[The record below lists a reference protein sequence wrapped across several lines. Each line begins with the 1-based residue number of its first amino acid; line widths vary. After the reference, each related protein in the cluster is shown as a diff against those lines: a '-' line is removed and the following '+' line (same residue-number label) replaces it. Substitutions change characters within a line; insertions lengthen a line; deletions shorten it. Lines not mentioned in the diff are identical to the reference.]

1 MLHFC
6 GFVGIYLKIS
16 FNFNSM
22 LLFYMYMFFP
32 YVIDIWDMIVMSLFM
47 NVILCFAIKKL
58 NKIRRL
64 NESFN

>member
-1 MLHFC
+1 
-6 GFVGIYLKIS
+6 
-16 FNFNSM
+16 
-22 LLFYMYMFFP
+22 MFFP
-32 YVIDIWDMIVMSLFM
+32 YVIDILDMIVISLFM